1 MEDGESGIKND
12 VALIKK
18 FQKVYAV
25 VDELQLSESISK
37 QFDITNTDP
46 ALVVLRPLKKRFKY
60 HFCGN
65 KKTNNPVKPEWYLQQ
80 VGCWLKH
87 SKKFFERIVSPVDNT
102 ETSFQRFS
110 HGLCVQ
116 VLKKL
121 EKDIGAVMYDDVT
134 LSHMIDEILTFSQ
147 EFVNIGVSDEILPLA
162 VLLEKTIFN
171 RWLTLERKFAFAK
184 IDDIMLEEN
193 SWTPSNT
200 RQDIAKCIETF
211 VILLQSITQ
220 RFKHLSSECQ
230 LMFVQLQS
238 DLLEDMRLRLAQVVR
253 LEQSFPLKEKYCLI
267 LNSSQYLI
275 DVMNSW
281 SGIPLYLQLELVKFG
296 EDHFSGLF
304 KDVIDGF
311 DFLVQDLI
319 KNMSEHMFQEV
330 KSRSKIYKDIKW
342 FSYNVEMLDPCPE
355 SLPMFQILA
364 SQTDFVDRLL
374 LSNLTNQVVTKV
386 CEKMSEFFIIDI
398 ILTNQFSVIG
408 CQQLKID
415 VEKGMAAIFVQF
427 SIDETKL
434 EAHFQLQD
442 VIKLLNMKQAN
453 AILLNQSLNDPQQFS
468 TSKDILSD
476 VGIQYLDGE
485 QAVKILNRRIDLQ

>member
-1 MEDGESGIKND
+1 
-12 VALIKK
+12 
-18 FQKVYAV
+18 
-25 VDELQLSESISK
+25 
-37 QFDITNTDP
+37 
-46 ALVVLRPLKKRFKY
+46 
-60 HFCGN
+60 
-65 KKTNNPVKPEWYLQQ
+65 
-80 VGCWLKH
+80 
-87 SKKFFERIVSPVDNT
+87 
-102 ETSFQRFS
+102 
-110 HGLCVQ
+110 
-116 VLKKL
+116 
-121 EKDIGAVMYDDVT
+121 
-134 LSHMIDEILTFSQ
+134 
-147 EFVNIGVSDEILPLA
+147 
-162 VLLEKTIFN
+162 
-171 RWLTLERKFAFAK
+171 
-184 IDDIMLEEN
+184 
-193 SWTPSNT
+193 
-200 RQDIAKCIETF
+200 
-211 VILLQSITQ
+211 
-220 RFKHLSSECQ
+220 
-230 LMFVQLQS
+230 
-238 DLLEDMRLRLAQVVR
+238 
-253 LEQSFPLKEKYCLI
+253 
-267 LNSSQYLI
+267 
-275 DVMNSW
+275 MNSW

-415 VEKGMAAIFVQF
+415 VEKGMSAIFVQF